1 MENIRSFALPILIGV
16 LMSGV
21 LILAGCETVNGTG
34 KEEGAAPVEDQGIS
48 PAEMEAMDAQARAAG
63 DRGGTAPQRLD
74 AQAGEPGQRRVIY
87 FEYDSDEVKA
97 EYRPVIEAQ
106 AAYLASHAQTV
117 ITLEGHAD
125 ERGTREYNLALGER
139 RALAVRRQLTLL
151 GGSEGQARTV
161 SFGEERPAAEGH
173 DEEAYDQNRRVEIVY

>member
-16 LMSGV
+16 L
-21 LILAGCETVNGTG
+21 ILPGCETVDGTG

-63 DRGGTAPQRLD
+63 DRPGQFRSTAPQGPD

-106 AAYLASHAQTV
+106 AAYLASHPQTLSL
-117 ITLEGHAD
+117 IH
-125 ERGTREYNLALGER
+125 
-139 RALAVRRQLTLL
+139 
-151 GGSEGQARTV
+151 
-161 SFGEERPAAEGH
+161 
-173 DEEAYDQNRRVEIVY
+173 I